1 MSVPGLERGIAIL
14 RLFRGDRPCL
24 SAPRIAAELTIPRS
38 TVHRLL
44 AVLVDLDLLR
54 RTDDDRFALATGV
67 LTLGHACLASVDVVG
82 LSDGVLAD
90 LRDATGWSA
99 HLAIRRGR
107 SVVYLLRHASR
118 AAVTTNITV
127 GTTLPA
133 HATLMGR
140 MLLCDLK
147 SAELRSLYA
156 GVELAARGPQTPQT
170 VLALEA
176 LVAADRER
184 GYAAAHGF
192 YEPGVAAVAAPI
204 RDRSLKVV
212 AAINAT
218 AAINSATRRNGATTA
233 AGAQVD
239 ASGTIDLLAVTTAV
253 VRAADTISARLG
265 APLRGTGGIALSQ
278 SPGETSWV

>member
-24 SAPRIAAELTIPRS
+24 SAPQIAAELAIPRS

-54 RTDDDRFALATGV
+54 RTGDDRFALATGV
-67 LTLGHACLASVDVVG
+67 LTLGHACLASLDVVG
-82 LSDGVLAD
+82 LADGVLAD
-90 LRDATGWSA
+90 LRDATGWST
-99 HLAIRRGR
+99 HLAIRRER

-127 GTTLPA
+127 GTTLTA

-140 MLLCDLK
+140 MLLSDLK
-147 SAELRSLYA
+147 PAELRSLYA
-156 GVELAARGPQTPQT
+156 GVELAARGPETPRT

-184 GYAAAHGF
+184 GYAVGHGF
-192 YEPGVAAVAAPI
+192 YERGVVAVAAPV
-204 RDRSLKVV
+204 RDRSLRVV

-218 AAINSATRRNGATTA
+218 AAINSATTRNAATSA
-233 AGAQVD
+233 AGARVD
-239 ASGTIDLLAVTTAV
+239 ESGTIDLLAVTTAV

-265 APLRGTGGIALSQ
+265 APVGRTGGIARS
-278 SPGETSWV
+278 SASGETSWV